1 MSSPVAEPVVA
12 AAGAPASSPRLPALA
27 WPWVGS
33 AALAAFAVLT
43 ALAERYGYHRDELY
57 FRMLKPA
64 WGYVDQPPLTPL
76 LARTAIRL
84 FGDSLFAMRL
94 PASLCVA
101 ASIVLVALVTRELGG
116 GRGAQAIAAW
126 GFAFAAFPM
135 VVGHILLT
143 ATVDLAV
150 WALVIL
156 FVVRALLR
164 DTARWWLLAGAV
176 VGLSFYNKLLVVLL
190 LLGLAAGLFAV
201 GPRSVLRSPWLWA
214 GLAVAAVLGSPNLI
228 YQATHDW
235 PQLQMAGVIST
246 NKGPDTRLTLL
257 PFQLI
262 IMGPPGIWIAGFL
275 ALLRRPQWRRL
286 RALAVAYPI
295 VLLLVLIAGGQVYY
309 AFGLQA
315 FLFAAGA
322 IPTADAAARLTSRRL
337 STIAWLAASAVFTAV
352 LALPLLPLSVVGHT
366 PIPTINQGTRDQIGW
381 PEYVATIRSVHSGL
395 SASDQAHSIVLV
407 GNYGEAGSVA
417 RYFSG
422 GPPVYSGHN
431 ELWTY
436 GPPPSDRTV
445 AVVWTEDESGPG
457 ASFASCDKRA
467 TMDNGLGVDNE
478 EQGSTVW
485 VCRDPVG
492 GWAAVWP
499 SMRHLG

>member
-1 MSSPVAEPVVA
+1 VAPSPGPSVRALPPVAWSWVA
-12 AAGAPASSPRLPALA
+12 
-27 WPWVGS
+27 S
-33 AALAAFAVLT
+33 AALAAFVVLT
-43 ALAERYGYHRDELY
+43 ALANRYGYHRDELY

-76 LARTAIRL
+76 LARAAIRI

-101 ASIVLVALVTRELGG
+101 ASIVLVALTTRELGG

-164 DTARWWLLAGAV
+164 DTPRWWLLAGAV
-176 VGLSFYNKLLVVLL
+176 VGISFYNKLLVVLL
-190 LLGLAAGLFAV
+190 LVGLAVGLVAI

-214 GLAVAAVLGSPNLI
+214 GLLVAVVLGSPNLI

-246 NKGPDTRLTLL
+246 NKGPDSRITLL

-262 IMGPPGIWIAGFL
+262 LMGPPAIWIAGFL

-286 RALAVAYPI
+286 RALAVAYPV
-295 VLLLVLIAGGQVYY
+295 VLLLVLIAGGQIYY

-322 IPTADAAARLTSRRL
+322 VPTADFAARLSARRVRTVA
-337 STIAWLAASAVFTAV
+337 SLAVSGVFTAL
-352 LALPLLPLSVVGHT
+352 LALPLLPITVLGHT
-366 PIPTINQGTRDQIGW
+366 PIPAINQGTRDQVGW
-381 PEYVATIRSVHSGL
+381 PVYVASVRSVYSGL
-395 SASDQAHSIVLV
+395 SAADQARAIVLA

-417 RYFSG
+417 RYFSD

-445 AVVWTEDESGPG
+445 AVVWTEDSSGPG

-467 TMDNGLGVDNE
+467 TMDNGLDVDNE

-492 GWAAVWP
+492 GWGAVWV